1 MIEQLVNQCRNV
13 LVDAA
18 AVYVFLI
25 VGGRVGD
32 VKIVAPAAVVLSV
45 DAVERIGYDGER
57 VRTQGGDAPGGVNF
71 AGHDVFHIVRK
82 RGGDVG
88 GGAVRR
94 TEMDGDR
101 FGDIGRNKD
110 HTQPS

>member
-1 MIEQLVNQCRNV
+1 MIEQLVNQRRNV

-18 AVYVFLI
+18 AADVFLI

-57 VRTQGGDAPGGVNF
+57 VRTQGGDAPGGEMCIR
-71 AGHDVFHIVRK
+71 DRSRK
-82 RGGDVG
+82 FRSGSLF
-88 GGAVRR
+88 AVR
-94 TEMDGDR
+94 
-101 FGDIGRNKD
+101 
-110 HTQPS
+110 